1 MAHFQKLLLADQD
14 RIARSLIEKLLTFA
28 SGRPMSFS
36 DRSEIDK
43 LVTRSKAK
51 GHGLRD
57 LIHAVVQSEIF
68 KIK

>member
-1 MAHFQKLLLADQD
+1 V
-14 RIARSLIEKLLTFA
+14 IEKLLTFA
-28 SGRPMSFS
+28 SGRPMSFC
-36 DRSEIDK
+36 DRSEIDQ

>member
-1 MAHFQKLLLADQD
+1 
-14 RIARSLIEKLLTFA
+14 
-28 SGRPMSFS
+28 MSFC